1 MTVAQ
6 QELERQ
12 QRIATQVSE
21 RFRSLRARTAPEVRV
36 TTEKRDGYLV
46 TSLVFVEPRGREVAK
61 VWWRKL
67 RKSTP
72 R

>member
-21 RFRSLRARTAPEVRV
+21 RFRSLRARTAPEVRLK
-36 TTEKRDGYLV
+36 TEKRDGYLV
-46 TSLVFVEPRGREVAK
+46 TRIVLVEPRGREIAK
-61 VWWRKL
+61 VWRWIRRKGDA
-67 RKSTP
+67 R
-72 R
+72 